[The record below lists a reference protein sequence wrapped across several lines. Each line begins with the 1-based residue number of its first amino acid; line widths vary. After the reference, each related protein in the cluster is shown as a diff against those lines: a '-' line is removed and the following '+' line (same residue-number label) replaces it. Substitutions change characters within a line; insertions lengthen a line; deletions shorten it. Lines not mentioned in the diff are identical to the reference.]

1 MCFILGEK
9 PQALLY
15 SATLPSWVH
24 NTAKK
29 YMSEDKKVVDLIGTQ
44 SLKAAETVQVD
55 MFLLISYPL

>member
-1 MCFILGEK
+1 M
-9 PQALLY
+9 LY
-15 SATLPSWVH
+15 SATLPSWVY

-55 MFLLISYPL
+55 MFILICYPL

>member
-24 NTAKK
+24 ITAKK